1 MRKKYKILIS
11 SVMAL
16 SLILGGCS
24 LNKDEVLEP
33 TEYLSDK
40 ESTESVELEANDAA
54 STDQSIVVV
63 ENLFEPILEAL
74 DEEKL
79 PEESTEAT
87 SETTEET
94 AEATNE
100 DDIVRM
106 VFFGDSQIANGR
118 NDGSDIPNIMTTRIP
133 NSVSYNLAI
142 GGTTASVE
150 ASTSDVSAGQL
161 KSTSFLGMTYCLSG
175 KADRQEVL
183 AQQQN
188 VLSIMNTIDPAQ
200 VDYYFIEYGA
210 NDFFNNV
217 PLDVSTYATEGEKA
231 HALYNSMCMGIDEL
245 KAISP
250 NAKIY
255 LITPFYGIYVSNDGT
270 YIGDSYIVSNGI
282 GTLADY
288 ARKVINVAE
297 DTQTTYIDTMFM
309 EHTDLYLDTA
319 SEYLMDNLHLT
330 LKGRQI
336 FSRIF
341 AHYVNFAEHNEPYAY
356 LETDY
361 IKIAEYDTEEYYRY
375 DEGMMKAYYPESW
388 EKYIRGEFPLAQPS
402 QEALDEYNAE
412 QNGG

>member
-1 MRKKYKILIS
+1 MKNKYKILIS
-11 SVMAL
+11 SVMAI

-24 LNKDEVLEP
+24 LGKDEALEP

-40 ESTESVELEANDAA
+40 QDTETVEQATNDAA
-54 STDQSIVVV
+54 ATDQSIVVV

-74 DEEKL
+74 DSESAAEA
-79 PEESTEAT
+79 STE
-87 SETTEET
+87 EIVEEDSD
-94 AEATNE
+94 E
-100 DDIVRM
+100 DKVRM

-118 NDGSDIPNIMTTRIP
+118 NDGSSIPSLMAARIP
-133 NSVSYNLAI
+133 NSVVYNLAI

-150 ASTSDVSAGQL
+150 ASTSEIAPD
-161 KSTSFLGMTYCLSG
+161 KFYSTSFLGMTYCLAG
-175 KADRQEVL
+175 KTDRSVTLSQYPDI
-183 AQQQN
+183 QN
-188 VLSIMNTIDPAQ
+188 TMNSINAKE

-210 NDFFNNV
+210 NDFFTNV
-217 PLDVSTYATEGEKA
+217 PLDVLTSAPDVDQA
-231 HALYNSMCMGIDEL
+231 HAYYNALCMGIKQL
-245 KAISP
+245 KEISP
-250 NAKIY
+250 NAAIY
-255 LITPFYGIYVSNDGT
+255 LITPFYGIYLSEDGS

-288 ARKVINVAE
+288 AKKAKNVAE
-297 DTQTTYIDTMFM
+297 DEQVTIIDTMFM

-319 SEYLMDNLHLT
+319 NEYLIDNLHLS

-356 LETDY
+356 LDTDY
-361 IKIAEYDTEEYYRY
+361 IKIAEYDTEENYRCRE
-375 DEGMMKAYYPESW
+375 DIMKAYYPESW

-402 QEALDEYNAE
+402 QEALDEFNAE

>member
-1 MRKKYKILIS
+1 MRNKYKILIS
-11 SVMAL
+11 SVMAI

-24 LNKDEVLEP
+24 LNNDTALEP

-40 ESTESVELEANDAA
+40 ENSDSADTAASDAA
-54 STDQSIVVV
+54 ATDQSIVVV
-63 ENLFEPILEAL
+63 DNLFEPILEAL
-74 DEEKL
+74 NEENVQEATAEASEAAS
-79 PEESTEAT
+79 EESTT
-87 SETTEET
+87 SEE
-94 AEATNE
+94 
-100 DDIVRM
+100 DIVRM

-118 NDGSDIPNIMTTRIP
+118 NDGSDIPSIMTTRIP
-133 NSVSYNLAI
+133 NSVAYNLAI
-142 GGTTASVE
+142 GGTTATVE
-150 ASTSDVSAGQL
+150 ASTSDVSPDKL
-161 KSTSFLGMTYCLSG
+161 RSTSFLGMTYCLSA
-175 KADRQEVL
+175 KADRNEVL
-183 AQQQN
+183 AADHRN
-188 VLSIMNTIDPAQ
+188 VLDIMNSINPAD

-210 NDFFNNV
+210 NDFFTNA

-231 HALYNSMCMGIDEL
+231 HAVYNAMSMGIDEL
-245 KAISP
+245 RSISP

-255 LITPFYGIYVSNDGT
+255 IITPFYGIYVSDDGT

-288 ARKVINVAE
+288 AKKVMNVAE
-297 DTQTTYIDTMFM
+297 DTQSTYIDTMFM

-356 LETDY
+356 LETDH

-375 DEGMMKAYYPESW
+375 DERMMKEYYPESW
-388 EKYIRGEFPLAQPS
+388 EKYIKGEFPLAQPS
-402 QEALDEYNAE
+402 QEALDQYNAE